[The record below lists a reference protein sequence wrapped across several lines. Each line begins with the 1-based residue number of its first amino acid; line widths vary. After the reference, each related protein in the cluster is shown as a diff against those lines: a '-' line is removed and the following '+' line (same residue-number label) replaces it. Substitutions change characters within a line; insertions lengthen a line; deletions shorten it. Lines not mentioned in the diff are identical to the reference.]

1 MADKIPTTIEDRQLA
16 KLSHGEFVIP
26 ADVVSH
32 LGNGNSDA
40 GARMLYKMMDRV
52 RQARTGTKKQ
62 GKRINP
68 AKFMPGGIAGYA
80 GGGAVA
86 FQTGGTTP
94 PTPGT
99 TPSTTPP
106 AAPFGVPTST
116 ASNLS
121 AWIGPYV
128 TDFLGKGRAL
138 AGMGYTPYTGQLTAG
153 YSPLMK
159 EAFTGISQF
168 AGPNTSF
175 ASPGVASSF
184 MSPYQQNVI
193 DIQQREAQ
201 RQADIAATGR
211 GAMFARAGAFGG
223 SRQAIENAEA
233 ARNLAIQKGDI
244 QARGLQSAFEQA
256 QQQYNQERQ
265 MGLQSLGAL
274 LGAGQ
279 LQRGVE
285 SEALGAE
292 KAQFEE
298 ERNWP
303 YKQLQ
308 FQQSLI
314 QGLPVGTQTTSQQL
328 SPLQQMA
335 GGLGGL
341 QSIYDVLS
349 KLPGFK

>member
-1 MADKIPTTIEDRQLA
+1 MADKISSSIDGKQPA

-40 GARMLYKMMDRV
+40 GAKMLYKMMDRIRV
-52 RQARTGTKKQ
+52 ARTGTKKQ

-68 AKFMPGGIAGYA
+68 SKFMPGGIAGYA

-86 FQTGGTTP
+86 FQTGGTTG
-94 PTPGT
+94 TTGT
-99 TPSTTPP
+99 TPTTPTTT
-106 AAPFGVPTST
+106 APFGTPTST
-116 ASNLS
+116 ESNLS
-121 AWIGPYV
+121 AWVGPYV
-128 TDFLGKGRAL
+128 TEFLGKGRAL
-138 AGMGYTPYTGQLTAG
+138 AGMGYTPYMGQLTAG
-153 YSPLMK
+153 YSPLMS
-159 EAFTGISQF
+159 EAFSGISKF
-168 AGPNTSF
+168 AGPGTSF
-175 ASPGVASSF
+175 TSPGIASSY
-184 MSPYQQNVI
+184 MSPYQQNVV

-201 RQADIAATGR
+201 RQADIASTAR
-211 GAMFARAGAFGG
+211 GAKYAQAGAFGG
-223 SRQAIENAEA
+223 ARQAIENAEA
-233 ARNLAIQKGDI
+233 ERNLAMQKGDI

-256 QQQYNQERQ
+256 QQQYNQERM
-265 MGLQSLGAL
+265 MGLQGLGAL

-285 SEALGAE
+285 SEALGAQ
-292 KAQFEE
+292 KSQFEE
-298 ERNWP
+298 ERAWP

-308 FQQSLI
+308 FMQSLI

-328 SPLQQMA
+328 NPMQNIA

-349 KLPGFK
+349 KIPGFK